1 MKTML
6 KKIRSFFNRSIDNKL
21 TYSEVKNI
29 MMTNTDTVLI
39 DVRSNQEYREGHLAN
54 SINLPVYDLA
64 SKIKYNIQDRNNIII
79 LYCQTEIRS
88 KKAKKI
94 LEKIGYSNI
103 YILEG
108 GIDGIL

>member
-1 MKTML
+1 
-6 KKIRSFFNRSIDNKL
+6 
-21 TYSEVKNI
+21 

-54 SINLPVYDLA
+54 SINLPVYDLIG
-64 SKIKYNIQDRNNIII
+64 KIKYKIQDRNNIII

-94 LEKIGYSNI
+94 LEKMGYSNI